1 MLWVGGEGG
10 MEAGLVQRAGIAFK
24 SIPAAGV
31 HGVGLKSLPRNV
43 GLLLRG
49 VFASRRILREFKPEA
64 LMFTGGY
71 VAVPLAVAGRA
82 VPSLLYVPDIEPGLA
97 LKTIARLADM
107 ITVTAEDSRKF
118 FNKKT
123 RILVTGY
130 PTRAELMKWDRPS
143 GRSAL
148 NLRDD
153 LPALLV
159 FGGSKGARSI
169 NTALLGILPALL
181 AKAQV
186 VHLSGELDW
195 PVVEA
200 RRRELSGEQA
210 ERYHAYPYLH
220 EQMGA
225 ALAAADLA
233 VSRAGASAL
242 GEFPLFGLPAVLVPY
257 PHAWRYQ
264 KVNADHLARNGGAL
278 VLDDTRLK
286 DGLLPTVSAL
296 LDDPARL
303 NAMRS
308 AMRAMARPDAA
319 ERIAAELVK
328 LAEKG
333 RSPS

>member
-225 ALAAADLA
+225 ALATADLA

>member
-1 MLWVGGEGG
+1 
-10 MEAGLVQRAGIAFK
+10 
-24 SIPAAGV
+24 
-31 HGVGLKSLPRNV
+31 
-43 GLLLRG
+43 
-49 VFASRRILREFKPEA
+49 
-64 LMFTGGY
+64 
-71 VAVPLAVAGRA
+71 
-82 VPSLLYVPDIEPGLA
+82 
-97 LKTIARLADM
+97 
-107 ITVTAEDSRKF
+107 
-118 FNKKT
+118 
-123 RILVTGY
+123 
-130 PTRAELMKWDRPS
+130 
-143 GRSAL
+143 
-148 NLRDD
+148 
-153 LPALLV
+153 
-159 FGGSKGARSI
+159 
-169 NTALLGILPALL
+169 
-181 AKAQV
+181 
-186 VHLSGELDW
+186 
-195 PVVEA
+195 VVEA
-200 RRRELSGEQA
+200 RRQELSGEQA

-264 KVNADHLARNGGAL
+264 KVNAEHLARNGGAL

>member
-1 MLWVGGEGG
+1 MMWVGGEGG

-97 LKTIARLADM
+97 LKTIARLADV
-107 ITVTAEDSRKF
+107 ITVTAEDSQKF

-264 KVNADHLARNGGAL
+264 KVNAEHLARNGGAL